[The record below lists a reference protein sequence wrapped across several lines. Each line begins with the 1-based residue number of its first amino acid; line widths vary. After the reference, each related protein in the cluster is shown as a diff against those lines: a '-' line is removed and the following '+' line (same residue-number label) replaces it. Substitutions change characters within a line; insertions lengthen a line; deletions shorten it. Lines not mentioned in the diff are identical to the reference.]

1 VIKFIDGNVAQR
13 EIYYEGAYQT
23 WRRLRK
29 MRKTNFGRRV
39 VMLMTLMFL
48 LAPALSAF
56 ANTPQVNPRLVKQIR
71 HELATLP
78 YYGVF
83 DWLEFEMKPDN
94 TVVLRGYVTRPT
106 TKSDAE
112 ARVKDIEGV
121 KGVINEIQVLSVSP
135 NDDRLRIALYRQLYN
150 WDSPLFRYATQAI
163 PSIHIIV
170 DGGRA
175 ILKGVVDSKAD
186 AQLAYMRARSVP
198 GLFDVKNELVIEG
211 EGPGQPGETS
221 SGE

>member
-1 VIKFIDGNVAQR
+1 
-13 EIYYEGAYQT
+13 
-23 WRRLRK
+23 
-29 MRKTNFGRRV
+29 MRKTNFGVRV

-48 LAPALSAF
+48 LTPALSAF

-121 KGVINEIQVLSVSP
+121 KDVINEIQVLPVSP

-170 DGGRA
+170 DRGRA
-175 ILKGVVDSKAD
+175 TLKGIVANKSD
-186 AQLAYMRARSVP
+186 AQIAYMRARSVP
-198 GLFDVKNELVIEG
+198 GLFDVKNELTIES
-211 EGPGQPGETS
+211 ELPR
-221 SGE
+221 

>member
-1 VIKFIDGNVAQR
+1 
-13 EIYYEGAYQT
+13 
-23 WRRLRK
+23 
-29 MRKTNFGRRV
+29 
-39 VMLMTLMFL
+39 MLMTVMFL
-48 LAPALSAF
+48 PAPALNASAGS
-56 ANTPQVNPRLVKQIR
+56 PQVNARLVKQVR

-83 DWLEFEMKPDN
+83 DWLEFETRPDG

-121 KGVINEIQVLSVSP
+121 RNVVNEIQVLPLSP
-135 NDDRLRIALYRQLYN
+135 QDDRLRIALYRQIYN

-170 DGGRA
+170 DHGRA

-198 GLFDVKNELVIEG
+198 GLFDVKNELVVES
-211 EGPGQPGETS
+211 ELPR
-221 SGE
+221 